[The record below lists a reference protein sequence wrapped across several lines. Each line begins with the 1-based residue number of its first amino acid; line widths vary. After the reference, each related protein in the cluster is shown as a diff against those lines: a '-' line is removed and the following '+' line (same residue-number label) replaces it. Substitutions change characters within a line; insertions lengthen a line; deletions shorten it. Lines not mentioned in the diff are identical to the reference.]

1 METNRD
7 YAEHKGRKPGP
18 RAIIDNNDNSRWF
31 KTDPLTARLLCRSCW
46 NSAHS
51 GCIGDP
57 CQCYC
62 SDLGRRKRRLFNQ
75 DSDKD
80 QLLISMKDCLLI
92 GPRS

>member
-7 YAEHKGRKPGP
+7 YDEHKVRKPGP
-18 RAIIDNNDNSRWF
+18 SAIVDNSWF

-46 NSAHS
+46 NSEHS

-62 SDLGRRKRRLFNQ
+62 SDLGRRKRRLSNS

-80 QLLISMKDCLLI
+80 QLLISMTDCLII